1 MSAVTDLTAALPIP
15 EGGIVSKAILDLP
28 GATKV
33 VLFALDAGQE
43 ISPHAAPFPAELVA
57 LEGRIR
63 VSVGEEARV
72 LLAHQAV
79 DLPPGVPHGIV
90 AQEPSRFMLTMRRG
104 AKALAAAPA
113 TKEEACAHH
122 GCDHGSLPAA
132 AGQVSNPTL
141 LKWMAEHAEALKRLD
156 RMEGAVKSGD
166 WDGVKDVAT
175 WLFEELKAHNEA
187 EEQHLFPLLDP
198 MFGGGHGP
206 THCMREEHRLLWD
219 LTQIVLG
226 DIREGVSG
234 NPEGTARAS
243 TQLIGTL
250 RSHIEKENNV
260 LYPMAER
267 MLDAATLARLGE
279 VFAHA

>member
-1 MSAVTDLTAALPIP
+1 MSAVNDLAAALPIP

-33 VLFALDAGQE
+33 VLFALDTGQE

-57 LEGRIR
+57 LEGRLR
-63 VSVGEEARV
+63 VSVGEEACV
-72 LLAHQAV
+72 LLPHQAV

-104 AKALAAAPA
+104 AKAPAPGSR
-113 TKEEACAHH
+113 EEACSHH
-122 GCDHGSLPAA
+122 GCDHGAPAA

-141 LKWMAEHAEALKRLD
+141 VKWMGEHAEALKRLE
-156 RMEGAVKSGD
+156 RMEAAVKGGD
-166 WDGVKDVAT
+166 WDGVKEVAT

-187 EEQHLFPLLDP
+187 EEEHLFPLLDP

-219 LTQIVLG
+219 LTQMVLG
-226 DIREGVSG
+226 DLRDGVAG
-234 NPEGTARAS
+234 NPDSTVRAA

>member
-1 MSAVTDLTAALPIP
+1 MSAITDLAAALPIP

-43 ISPHAAPFPAELVA
+43 ITPHAAPFPAEIVA

-63 VSVGEEARV
+63 VSVGEEACA
-72 LLAHQAV
+72 LLPHQAV

-104 AKALAAAPA
+104 AKASAAAPA
-113 TKEEACAHH
+113 SKEEACAHH
-122 GCDHGSLPAA
+122 GCDHGSIPAA
-132 AGQVSNPTL
+132 AGSVTNPTL
-141 LKWMAEHAEALKRLD
+141 RKWMAEHAEALQRLD
-156 RMEGAVKSGD
+156 RMERAVQSSD
-166 WDGVKDVAT
+166 WEGVHGVAT

-226 DIREGVSG
+226 DIRDGVAG
-234 NPEGTARAS
+234 NPEGSARAA